1 MNILPPCLIQVAGI
15 RSVEEGRMLLDQG
28 VDLLGFPLRL
38 PVHAEDVSE
47 PEARKIIKALGPSRC
62 VVITYE
68 DDPNQLSNL
77 CHFLNVRTAQIHG
90 HVLPDTLSRMKA
102 SGLTLIKS
110 YVVGREHMLPQEF
123 VRSYAPFCDAFIT
136 DTFDSTTGASGA
148 TGQVHDWA
156 ISAELVRCSPRPVI
170 LAGGLRPENV
180 RKAIIATVPA
190 GVDVHTGVEDAAG
203 AKNAELVASFV
214 AEARAG
220 FSAMRYEES

>member
-1 MNILPPCLIQVAGI
+1 MSILPPNLIQVAGI
-15 RSVEEGRMLLDQG
+15 RSVEEGRMLLAQG

-47 PEARKIIKALGPSRC
+47 SEAKYIIDALGSAC
-62 VVITYE
+62 CTVITYE
-68 DDPNQLSNL
+68 DDPARLKSL
-77 CHFLNVRTAQIHG
+77 CRFLNVDTAQIHG
-90 HVLPDTLSRMKA
+90 QVAPATLASMKA

-110 YVVGREHMLPQEF
+110 YVVGRESMPPEEF
-123 VRSYAPFCDAFIT
+123 VRAYAPFCDAFIT
-136 DTFDSTTGASGA
+136 DTFDPVTGASGA
-148 TGQVHDWA
+148 TGRVHDWV

-180 RKAIIATVPA
+180 RRSIIVTAAT

-203 AKNAELVASFV
+203 AKSSALVASFV

-220 FSAMRYEES
+220 FAAAEV